1 MGNVLFFPMNDLV
14 SFKDPSA
21 MPEIA
26 EFGTAELDC
35 SIFPNVP
42 IKQQSQ
48 CDPQD
53 GRDDNRDNPAEWFVG
68 ERQGHVHAKKAGNDG
83 RHCEQNRPYCHE
95 PHDVIQVI
103 IQNGVVAIR

>member
-1 MGNVLFFPMNDLV
+1 MNDLV

-68 ERQGHVHAKKAGNDG
+68 ERQGHVHAKKPETMVGTVSKID
-83 RHCEQNRPYCHE
+83 HTVMNRMMSFKLLFKT
-95 PHDVIQVI
+95 VL
-103 IQNGVVAIR
+103 

>member
-14 SFKDPSA
+14 SFKNPSA

-53 GRDDNRDNPAEWFVG
+53 GRDDNRDNPAECSWAKGRGTFMPKKPETMVG
-68 ERQGHVHAKKAGNDG
+68 TVSKIDHTVM
-83 RHCEQNRPYCHE
+83 NRMMSFKLLFKT
-95 PHDVIQVI
+95 VL
-103 IQNGVVAIR
+103 

>member
-42 IKQQSQ
+42 IKQ
-48 CDPQD
+48 
-53 GRDDNRDNPAEWFVG
+53 
-68 ERQGHVHAKKAGNDG
+68 
-83 RHCEQNRPYCHE
+83 
-95 PHDVIQVI
+95 
-103 IQNGVVAIR
+103 